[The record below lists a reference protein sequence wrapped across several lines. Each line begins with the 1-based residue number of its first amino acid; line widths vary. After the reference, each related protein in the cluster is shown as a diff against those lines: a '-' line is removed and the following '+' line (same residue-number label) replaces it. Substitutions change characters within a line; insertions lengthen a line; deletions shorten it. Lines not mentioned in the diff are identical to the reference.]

1 MTPTYASPEMFDD
14 DPSAQSDQYSLAIVY
29 QEMLQGTLPFP
40 GRTAAQLAKQHTQ
53 SEPQL
58 MSLPPQERPI
68 VARALAKSPTDRYPS
83 CRAFVEALMHPTP
96 VPSAPAVSPPA
107 APIEAPQPNVT
118 LPSPHTPKK
127 DDTELQSSHTTL
139 CHSQEEHV
147 VESGLEITQRL
158 PRGTPAAPADSAAV
172 LEIAIEETVDIPVPE
187 VNALLQSEQPTLYL
201 AIGGVGIQVLC
212 RLRAL
217 SAARS
222 GAQDSDQAMEAI
234 ALDTDRDELREAC
247 SRRWASPLVSE
258 DTLHLPLRL
267 PQSYDNSREILG
279 WLSRRWLYNI
289 PRSLETRG
297 YRALGRIALVDH
309 SSRVLALID
318 QKLQQLARLA
328 GTASESGQTRD
339 SAVRV
344 VLLAGTGGGTGAGT
358 VIDVANAVRSAAAG
372 RDLKV
377 EVQGFLVCTCL
388 ASLSSSPLAAAN
400 TYSLLMELNHAT
412 NSGNEGNTGQASRNQ
427 PFESRNAP
435 FDGVYCIPTRA
446 RSKDSQTTDLLESIA
461 QYLHLEASSGP
472 RAVFRTCRAAQ
483 TPREQSRGRSLSL
496 RLFGLSSLADQ
507 KTELVNKLALELR
520 EAIKQHWL
528 TKDNSAD
535 WERLIR
541 DEQLAARASAPPP
554 ASGADSLEVTPV
566 RPPANDATPLALR
579 GRFKEYMSLEFAG
592 EVLRQI
598 QRRLEARD
606 DRGKPLILASD
617 AKLIA
622 DTARG
627 VAAFL
632 AAHVQ
637 CEPDKSSPFTASPI
651 LRPLIAEGS
660 LRIVTHAVEKFDIKH
675 PERFLPAEA
684 IDEVIYADARA
695 LLEKSLASRE
705 LAAEIT
711 KLLDLDRAL
720 LSAVDNADSDLLKC
734 GRDRRTLVFM
744 PTESAQDSA
753 TDSLHTARPLAGRFP
768 AAVDDIVVVTESAGV
783 SPRSVA
789 AGLERV
795 FPGIAD
801 AARRLLTRIDIEWQS
816 LT

>member
-1 MTPTYASPEMFDD
+1 
-14 DPSAQSDQYSLAIVY
+14 
-29 QEMLQGTLPFP
+29 
-40 GRTAAQLAKQHTQ
+40 
-53 SEPQL
+53 
-58 MSLPPQERPI
+58 
-68 VARALAKSPTDRYPS
+68 
-83 CRAFVEALMHPTP
+83 
-96 VPSAPAVSPPA
+96 
-107 APIEAPQPNVT
+107 
-118 LPSPHTPKK
+118 
-127 DDTELQSSHTTL
+127 
-139 CHSQEEHV
+139 
-147 VESGLEITQRL
+147 
-158 PRGTPAAPADSAAV
+158 
-172 LEIAIEETVDIPVPE
+172 
-187 VNALLQSEQPTLYL
+187 
-201 AIGGVGIQVLC
+201 
-212 RLRAL
+212 
-217 SAARS
+217 
-222 GAQDSDQAMEAI
+222 
-234 ALDTDRDELREAC
+234 
-247 SRRWASPLVSE
+247 
-258 DTLHLPLRL
+258 
-267 PQSYDNSREILG
+267 
-279 WLSRRWLYNI
+279 
-289 PRSLETRG
+289 
-297 YRALGRIALVDH
+297 
-309 SSRVLALID
+309 
-318 QKLQQLARLA
+318 
-328 GTASESGQTRD
+328 
-339 SAVRV
+339 
-344 VLLAGTGGGTGAGT
+344 
-358 VIDVANAVRSAAAG
+358 
-372 RDLKV
+372 
-377 EVQGFLVCTCL
+377 
-388 ASLSSSPLAAAN
+388 
-400 TYSLLMELNHAT
+400 
-412 NSGNEGNTGQASRNQ
+412 
-427 PFESRNAP
+427 
-435 FDGVYCIPTRA
+435 
-446 RSKDSQTTDLLESIA
+446 
-461 QYLHLEASSGP
+461 
-472 RAVFRTCRAAQ
+472 
-483 TPREQSRGRSLSL
+483 
-496 RLFGLSSLADQ
+496 
-507 KTELVNKLALELR
+507 
-520 EAIKQHWL
+520 
-528 TKDNSAD
+528 
-535 WERLIR
+535 
-541 DEQLAARASAPPP
+541 
-554 ASGADSLEVTPV
+554 
-566 RPPANDATPLALR
+566 
-579 GRFKEYMSLEFAG
+579 MSLEFAG

-637 CEPDKSSPFTASPI
+637 CEPDKRSPFTASPI